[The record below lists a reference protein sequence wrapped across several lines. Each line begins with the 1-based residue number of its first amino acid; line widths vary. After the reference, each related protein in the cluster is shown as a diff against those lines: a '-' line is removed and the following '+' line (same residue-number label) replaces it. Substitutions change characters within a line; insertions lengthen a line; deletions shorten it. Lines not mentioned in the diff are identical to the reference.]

1 MFWLCLQV
9 RKQRVEAEDK
19 VAELSLQQEG
29 LQELISTLKDG
40 RGAKKVAE
48 WHSKMDSLRL
58 EELRQRRNNAKLHQQ
73 V

>member
-1 MFWLCLQV
+1 M
-9 RKQRVEAEDK
+9 
-19 VAELSLQQEG
+19 AELSQQREG

-40 RGAKKVAE
+40 RGASKVAE
-48 WHSKMDSLRL
+48 WHSKMDAVRL